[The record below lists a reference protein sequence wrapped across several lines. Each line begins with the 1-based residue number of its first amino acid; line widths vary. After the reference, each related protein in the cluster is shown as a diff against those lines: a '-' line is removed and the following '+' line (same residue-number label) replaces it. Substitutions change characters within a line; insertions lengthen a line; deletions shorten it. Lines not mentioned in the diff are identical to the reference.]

1 VARRNGVRSRFPP
14 CVRAQEPA
22 ALLRAWASGVP
33 ARSLTLASGMTALF
47 LIPLLRHPGRYT
59 SPIAARDWQASV
71 RVRDPACGPNTNAHL
86 NSFVSPCLRARPDI
100 KPASHQDTETRRALQ
115 RGGRFVGQCTRRP
128 ETPPSARRWR
138 AVHPPP
144 HCVRR
149 RRSVSPSLREGV
161 RLQRRQAL
169 QRGGSLVGLGARRP
183 ETPPSARRLRAAH
196 PPPRKRRGNAP
207 PIPST
212 AYRRHPTASSPS
224 P

>member
-1 VARRNGVRSRFPP
+1 MRNGVRSRFPP

-71 RVRDPACGPNTNAHL
+71 RARDPACGPNTNAHL

-100 KPASHQDTETRRALQ
+100 KPASHQDAEARRALQ
-115 RGGRFVGQCTRRP
+115 RRGSFVGQCT
-128 ETPPSARRWR
+128 
-138 AVHPPP
+138 
-144 HCVRR
+144 
-149 RRSVSPSLREGV
+149 
-161 RLQRRQAL
+161 
-169 QRGGSLVGLGARRP
+169 RRP

-196 PPPRKRRGNAP
+196 PPPRRRGGKEPGVNGFLPRFPLLTTPAP
-207 PIPST
+207 HEM
-212 AYRRHPTASSPS
+212 RHTQQANFAVSPCLLR
-224 P
+224 PLLGTFAMPHTIT